1 MKSLVILP
9 LALTVPHP
17 GAAPRSLAL
26 SGYEA
31 MLQRTAARQI
41 SVIDFLYSTLYSTRP
56 VILRPLITL
65 PSPSNQDGYSPG
77 RLVAENLQG
86 ITNNFQRL
94 ARFLDRPLFPWK
106 KLIVGFSIAQ
116 YLFEGFLSLRQYQ
129 VLKQTSPPKVLK
141 NEVSQDVFDKSQ
153 VCRFFP
159 RRVA

>member
-41 SVIDFLYSTLYSTRP
+41 SVTDFLYSTLYSTRP

-106 KLIVGFSIAQ
+106 KLIVGF
-116 YLFEGFLSLRQYQ
+116 LSLRQYQ

>member
-1 MKSLVILP
+1 MLP
-9 LALTVPHP
+9 LALTVHP
-17 GAAPRSLAL
+17 GATPRSLAL

-31 MLQRTAARQI
+31 MLQQTAARQI
-41 SVIDFLYSTLYSTRP
+41 SITDFLYSTLHSTTRP

-65 PSPSNQDGYSPG
+65 RGPSNQDGYSPG
-77 RLVAENLQG
+77 RPFAENLQG